1 VLVAG
6 DASIVST
13 MVSGAIVVVRA
24 GATERAAAAAAVK
37 QLRMVGARL
46 LGAVLNDPD
55 AKVPSYGGHYYYHK
69 YYGEAV
75 DGATPPP
82 CSPSTDFAP
91 ELVHER
97 LYQMRLRVTSRW
109 CFLWPGATRPSRW
122 SATWAASC
130 SGSSSAAFDR
140 WLEAFLLRRRP
151 GWWRWCGCAGV
162 RPDLPPVHGPVALRL
177 HHGRAAACCWR
188 PRPGT
193 LLLVGVRALL
203 LGVVTIPLSVL
214 LIEWVLTTQLTG
226 ALWVAY
232 RTGFERLRHS
242 RWQNGGD
249 RRRTRVLIVGAGE
262 AGNVLA
268 REIRR
273 YPTGYELVGFVDD
286 DPMKWGDWIQ
296 GWRSW
301 AARRTCRPS
310 HGPVG
315 AEELILAVPSARPGG
330 AAPAGGGSEGTGL
343 TYKVLPGIREVL
355 DGEVGLSQLRE
366 VRIEDL
372 LGRDPVELELPEL
385 ARDLEGQCVL
395 ITGRRRLHRR
405 RAGPAGG
412 APPPRPPR
420 DPGPGGDAAVLP
432 GAGAAPRAPGAGRGP
447 GHRGRGRPH
456 GRPQGLRRVHRPD
469 RVFHAAAYKHVPMM
483 EVNPEQAIR
492 NNVIGTRIV
501 AEEAGLHRC
510 EKFVLVSTDK
520 AVEPSS
526 VMGATKRLAE
536 LVVLGLDDVYPDTA
550 FGAVRFGNVL
560 GSAGSVIPIFQQQI
574 ERNEPLT
581 ITHPDVTRYFMTIP
595 EAVQLILQASLL
607 EELRGHI
614 AMLEMGEPVRIVD
627 LARNMLRLAGWP
639 SGNGQHVRLHRAPAR
654 REAPRGAVGA
664 HRGEHAHRRA
674 QGPDHPE
681 RERAELPGTH
691 RGRPVGGGF
700 WFRSH
705 RGTPRPVRGPAG

>member
-1 VLVAG
+1 MGSNVAWRRRGGSDSRERRTTLTAQAFPEAPDWYIQLYRWRKPVVLLAYAAISVAG
-6 DASIVST
+6 YF
-13 MVSGAIVVVRA
+13 G
-24 GATERAAAAAAVK
+24 GFL
-37 QLRMVGARL
+37 LRFEF
-46 LGAVLNDPD
+46 
-55 AKVPSYGGHYYYHK
+55 GG
-69 YYGEAV
+69 
-75 DGATPPP
+75 
-82 CSPSTDFAP
+82 
-91 ELVHER
+91 
-97 LYQMRLRVTSRW
+97 
-109 CFLWPGATRPSRW
+109 
-122 SATWAASC
+122 
-130 SGSSSAAFDR
+130 FDR
-140 WLEAFLLRRRP
+140 WLEAFLLTAP
-151 GWWRWCGCAGV
+151 LVAGV
-162 RPDLPPVHGPVALRL
+162 RLGFARILHLSTGRWRFVSTTDVLRL
-177 HHGRAAACCWR
+177 LVATSL
-188 PRPGT
+188 GT
-193 LLLVGVRALL
+193 VLLVVVRALL

-226 ALWVAY
+226 AVWVAY

-286 DPMKWGDWIQ
+286 DPLKHGDWIQ
-296 GWRSW
+296 GSAVVGGSRDLQ
-301 AARRTCRPS
+301 AIARATRAQE
-310 HGPVG
+310 V
-315 AEELILAVPSARPGG
+315 ILAVPSAGPEELRRLV
-330 AAPAGGGSEGTGL
+330 AASEETGL

-372 LGRDPVELELPEL
+372 LGREPVELELPEL
-385 ARDLEGQCVL
+385 ARDLKGQCVL
-395 ITGRRRLHRR
+395 ITGAAGSIGEELARQVALHR
-405 RAGPAGG
+405 
-412 APPPRPPR
+412 
-420 DPGPGGDAAVLP
+420 PGRLVILDQAETPLFFLELE
-432 GAGAAPRAPGAGRGP
+432 
-447 GHRGRGRPH
+447 
-456 GRPQGLRRVHRPD
+456 LRREHPELDVVPVIADVANVMAVRRVFAGYGPD

-483 EVNPEQAIR
+483 EANPEEAVQ

-526 VMGATKRLAE
+526 IMGATKRLAE
-536 LVVLGLDDVYPDTA
+536 LVVLGLHDVYPDTA

-607 EELRGHI
+607 DDLRGHI

-627 LARNMLRLAGWP
+627 LARNMLRLAGRL
-639 SGNGQHVRLHRAPAR
+639 SGNGQHFVFTGLRPGEKLHEELAAPTEESTLTAVPKVRIIRSGNERSFPVLTVADRWGR
-654 REAPRGAVGA
+654 MLDS
-664 HRGEHAHRRA
+664 GEGDTAI
-674 QGPDHPE
+674 
-681 RERAELPGTH
+681 AELRAMFEGL
-691 RGRPVGGGF
+691 RGDEPLLDPEVVIKGIARPAIAGGEKD
-700 WFRSH
+700 
-705 RGTPRPVRGPAG
+705 